1 MTSTRDLPTTS
12 SPRPSAPAR
21 SGVVGFIR
29 RRPLTSYLVWFFT
42 VGQAFAFAPLAARA
56 NDIEV
61 HAQLFIIASTL
72 FGLLLPAVV
81 ITRIVDGPDGVR
93 ALWRRSIAVW
103 VSLRWYAL
111 ALAGVPLLTT
121 ALAIGLLG
129 MPTADLTT
137 SSVLSV
143 LAFGLV
149 VQTVL
154 SLVPNNW
161 AEEVAWM
168 GFFQARL
175 QERSGSAMRAAA
187 LTAPVFAL
195 QHVVLVVGNGVVLAV
210 AFMVGLI
217 LINIP
222 LRALVAW
229 TYNSTGSLFIV
240 TVLHAVGNGVTGG
253 SGFGVGVLPRLYPDE
268 EFVGLLHFP
277 AYALIAIAVIVATRG
292 RLGLPGRRTPTAAPT
307 STT

>member
-1 MTSTRDLPTTS
+1 
-12 SPRPSAPAR
+12 
-21 SGVVGFIR
+21 VVGLIR
-29 RRPLTSYLVWFFT
+29 RRPLTSFLVWFFT
-42 VGQAFAFAPLAARA
+42 VGQAFAFAPLVARA
-56 NDIEV
+56 NGIDV
-61 HAQLFIIASTL
+61 HAQLFIIGSTL
-72 FGLLLPAVV
+72 VGLLLPAVV

-93 ALWRRSIAVW
+93 ELWRRSVAVW

-111 ALAGVPLLTT
+111 ALAGVPLLAF
-121 ALAIGLLG
+121 ALAIGFFG
-129 MPTADLTT
+129 MPTAELTT

-175 QERSGSAMRAAA
+175 QDRTGPMRAAA

-195 QHVVLVVGNGVVLAV
+195 QHVVLLVGNSVAIAV
-210 AFMVGLI
+210 AFMVALI

-222 LRALVAW
+222 VRALMAW

-240 TVLHAVGNGVTGG
+240 TFLHAAGNGVTGG
-253 SGFGVGVLPRLYPDE
+253 SGFGVGALPRLYPDE

-277 AYALIAIAVIVATRG
+277 AYALIALVVIVATRG
-292 RLGLPGRRTPTAAPT
+292 RLGLSRRRTPTAAPT
-307 STT
+307 TA